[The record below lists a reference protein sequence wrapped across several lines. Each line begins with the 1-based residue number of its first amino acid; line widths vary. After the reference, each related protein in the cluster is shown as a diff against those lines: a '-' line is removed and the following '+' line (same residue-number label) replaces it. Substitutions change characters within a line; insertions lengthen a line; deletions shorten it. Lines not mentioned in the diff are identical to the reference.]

1 MVHSDVL
8 KDILT
13 KLIDQILT
21 GVQVGDGYAPLGGF
35 TDGGKKAQQARALL
49 SKLDSSK
56 YFITKETK
64 WENNI

>member
-1 MVHSDVL
+1 MD
-8 KDILT
+8 KFPQDILN
-13 KLIDQILT
+13 LICDQILS

-35 TDGGKKAQQARALL
+35 EDGGKKANKARALL